1 MSNIDD
7 LRRSL
12 LAALPALALAPA
24 GSEAQDATQAQP
36 QSFKVVLENDRLR
49 VLEYVSRPG
58 LAVCGSGM
66 HTHPEH
72 LTVVLTPGKVRIRTP
87 DGKVTT
93 TPETPAGLVFWSE
106 AETHEVENVSGR
118 EMRSLIVELKLPKR
132 A

>member
-1 MSNIDD
+1 MSDIDD

-36 QSFKVVLENDRLR
+36 QSFKVVLDNDRLR

-66 HTHPEH
+66 HSHPEH

-93 TPETPAGLVFWSE
+93 TPETPPGLVFWSE

-118 EMRSLIVELKLPKR
+118 EMRSLIVELKPPKR

>member
-1 MSNIDD
+1 MSDIDD
-7 LRRSL
+7 LRRAL
-12 LAALPALALAPA
+12 LAALPGLALVPA
-24 GSEAQDATQAQP
+24 DAGAQDATQAQP

-66 HTHPEH
+66 HSHPEH
-72 LTVVLTPGKVRIRTP
+72 LTVVLSAGKVRIRTP
-87 DGKVTT
+87 DGKVVT
-93 TPETPAGLVFWSE
+93 TPETPPGLVFWSE

-118 EMRSLIVELKLPKR
+118 EMRSLVIELKPPKL